1 MSLALLVCFFLLSAL
16 SPNQIGRKQAKRAFP
31 NDKNLQKVYVHLV
44 QNGKRYSR
52 LKQLYVD
59 AKNRLR
65 NRPVVQ
71 FRTSGLSQF
80 RKQSPEKVLKRVM
93 SESSQITQFWN
104 DWFDFVEANF
114 YDALN
119 NLDPYEEETDFR
131 LACGLFEIGELKFRE
146 YNRVR
151 IAMDSEFLNLF
162 SKLDVSQT
170 TIWRYDSPGGRK
182 HYRDSGRI
190 DRAQLQVLFIAQEP
204 DDFSSQPEFNKFGI
218 PTKQCEA
225 ERKKLTAKLRYE
237 ILKRDGFRCQICGA
251 SQADGVKLHVDHI
264 KPVARGGLT
273 VSENLRTLCQ
283 SCNLGK
289 SSGYDEGGLN

>member
-1 MSLALLVCFFLLSAL
+1 M
-16 SPNQIGRKQAKRAFP
+16 
-31 NDKNLQKVYVHLV
+31 YVHLV
-44 QNGKRYSR
+44 RNGKRYSR
-52 LKQLYVD
+52 LKQLYAD

-65 NRPVVQ
+65 NRPVAQ
-71 FRTSGLSQF
+71 FQTSGLSQF

-114 YDALN
+114 YDVLN

-151 IAMDSEFLNLF
+151 IAMDSEFLNWF

-170 TIWRYDSPGGRK
+170 TIWYYDSPGGRK
-182 HYRDSGRI
+182 HYRDSSQI
-190 DRAQLQVLFIAQEP
+190 DRAQLQALFIAQEP
-204 DDFSSQPEFNKFGI
+204 DDFFSQPEFNKFGI

-251 SQADGVKLHVDHI
+251 SQEDGVKLHVDHI